1 MWGLVKH
8 DQLFLRAKKT
18 QALVGEL
25 ATDTWTDLPPLRRMV
40 REGFYFS
47 MITINLYAFFPVNAI
62 PKLSI
67 GSQTGSGKKLRN
79 FCTCALT
86 ISLLLNAFIVIFF
99 ALPGRYWRIDCSV
112 KE

>member
-1 MWGLVKH
+1 MWSLVKH

-18 QALVGEL
+18 QALVGVI
-25 ATDTWTDLPPLRRMV
+25 AID
-40 REGFYFS
+40 
-47 MITINLYAFFPVNAI
+47 NAI

-86 ISLLLNAFIVIFF
+86 ISLLLNTFIVIFF